1 MAPKKQPVTKTLK
14 RNRRRLEE
22 VRRQDDEE
30 VEMEGNFSLISKD
43 NSRDGNPEPED
54 GAGQEDD
61 DLGLEE
67 GSGEEW
73 SCSEVPDED
82 NDSSETGSDGD
93 SDDGDDRGHG
103 DIRQRHSQI
112 KTEDDIRKELSTMSF
127 EDIMKLQNKVGRK
140 VYNEVAYGEKTEA
153 GPAKKKKRLNKNRPM
168 EISSKKPA
176 PFLRQVVPVKKKLLR
191 DPRFDNL
198 SGEFK
203 PEIFEKTYS
212 FLNDV
217 KQKEKMEVQKML
229 KKVKEPNKKEQ
240 LQLLLRRMVNQE
252 SAQESKARRREK
264 ELEFKKKQ
272 RQLVEQGHRPFFL
285 KKSDKRKLELA
296 EKYSDL
302 KKSGKLENF
311 LKKKRKRNAV
321 KDRKKLPFTL
331 KVQ

>member
-1 MAPKKQPVTKTLK
+1 MYCSVT
-14 RNRRRLEE
+14 
-22 VRRQDDEE
+22 QA
-30 VEMEGNFSLISKD
+30 IH
-43 NSRDGNPEPED
+43 SR
-54 GAGQEDD
+54 
-61 DLGLEE
+61 
-67 GSGEEW
+67 
-73 SCSEVPDED
+73 
-82 NDSSETGSDGD
+82 SS
-93 SDDGDDRGHG
+93 HV
-103 DIRQRHSQI
+103 
-112 KTEDDIRKELSTMSF
+112 ELSTMSF

-217 KQKEKMEVQKML
+217 KQKEKM
-229 KKVKEPNKKEQ
+229 
-240 LQLLLRRMVNQE
+240 VNQE